1 MIAQPN
7 ARRSWRPYLLVLLPS
22 LFLIVFFVVPYAFLL
37 LFFLI
42 ISTLANPNVI
52 KLMLPKSANNEQLA
66 KQQVNLAVT
75 KDKQY
80 SINKRPVPFDQLEAA
95 ITAEIAGLDQPT
107 VVLNFD
113 RELSVQDL
121 VDVMQIGTKIKVK
134 MVLATQKQS

>member
-1 MIAQPN
+1 MPMG
-7 ARRSWRPYLLVLLPS
+7 SVFS
-22 LFLIVFFVVPYAFLL
+22 FLFFLL

-66 KQQVNLAVT
+66 KQQVNLGVT

-80 SINKRPVPFDQLEAA
+80 TINKKPVPFDQLEAA
-95 ITAEIAGLDQPT
+95 ISAEIAGLDQPT
-107 VVLNFD
+107 VVLHFD

>member
-1 MIAQPN
+1 MN
-7 ARRSWRPYLLVLLPS
+7 LRRKQQEDAELSTES
-22 LFLIVFFVVPYAFLL
+22 LNDIMFFLL

-42 ISTLANPNVI
+42 ISTMANPNVI
-52 KLMLPKSANNEQLA
+52 KLMLPKSANNEQLQ
-66 KQQVNLAVT
+66 KQQVNLGVT

-80 SINKRPVPFDQLEAA
+80 TINKMPVPFEQLESA
-95 ITAEIAGLDQPT
+95 IAQAINGLDQPT

-113 RELSVQDL
+113 RKLSVQDL

>member
-1 MIAQPN
+1 MRLRKH
-7 ARRSWRPYLLVLLPS
+7 RREMAEVSTES
-22 LFLIVFFVVPYAFLL
+22 LNDIMFFLL

>member
-1 MIAQPN
+1 MN
-7 ARRSWRPYLLVLLPS
+7 LRRKQQEDAELSTES
-22 LFLIVFFVVPYAFLL
+22 LNDIMFFLL

-42 ISTLANPNVI
+42 ISTMANPNVI
-52 KLMLPKSANNEQLA
+52 KLMLPKSANNEQLQ
-66 KQQVNLAVT
+66 KQQVNLGVT

-80 SINKRPVPFDQLEAA
+80 TINKVPVPFEQLESA
-95 ITAEIAGLDQPT
+95 IAQAINGLDQPT

-134 MVLATQKQS
+134 MVLATQKQG

>member
-1 MIAQPN
+1 MN
-7 ARRSWRPYLLVLLPS
+7 LRRKPVDEAELSTES
-22 LFLIVFFVVPYAFLL
+22 LNDIMFFLL

-42 ISTLANPNVI
+42 ISTMANPNVI
-52 KLMLPKSANNEQLA
+52 KLMLPKSANNEQLQ
-66 KQQVNLAVT
+66 KQQVNLGVT

-80 SINKRPVPFDQLEAA
+80 SINKVPVPFDQLESA
-95 ITAEIAGLDQPT
+95 IAQAINGLDQPT